1 MMAAQKW
8 QSSSTKEQLM
18 MDQNA
23 FNIAIAIAGAL
34 GGWWMKAM
42 WEAVKDLKVADERLA
57 TQVSDLKVLVAG
69 DYVRREM
76 FDRLS
81 DAIFAKLDRIE
92 NKLDQKVD
100 KE

>member
-1 MMAAQKW
+1 
-8 QSSSTKEQLM
+8 
-18 MDQNA
+18 MDQQV
-23 FNIAIAIAGAL
+23 FNLAIGIAGAL

-42 WEAVKDLKVADERLA
+42 WEALKDLQKADETLA
-57 TQVSDLKVLVAG
+57 RQVSDLKVLVAG

-92 NKLDQKVD
+92 NKLDGKAD
-100 KE
+100 KP

>member
-1 MMAAQKW
+1 
-8 QSSSTKEQLM
+8 
-18 MDQNA
+18 MDQNV
-23 FNIAIAIAGAL
+23 FNIAIGIAGAL

-42 WEAVKDLKVADERLA
+42 WEAVKDLKNADQELA

-92 NKLDQKVD
+92 NKLDHKAD
-100 KE
+100 KP

>member
-1 MMAAQKW
+1 
-8 QSSSTKEQLM
+8 
-18 MDQNA
+18 MDQSI
-23 FNIAIAIAGAL
+23 FNIAFGIAGTL

-42 WEAVKDLKVADERLA
+42 WEAVKDLKTADQELA
-57 TQVSDLKVLVAG
+57 NQVSDLKVLVAG

-92 NKLDQKVD
+92 NKLDHKAD
-100 KE
+100 KL

>member
-1 MMAAQKW
+1 
-8 QSSSTKEQLM
+8 
-18 MDQNA
+18 MDQNV
-23 FNIAIAIAGAL
+23 FNIAIGIAGAL

-42 WEAVKDLKVADERLA
+42 WEAVKDLKNADQELA

-69 DYVRREM
+69 DYIRREM

-92 NKLDQKVD
+92 NKLDHKAD
-100 KE
+100 KP

>member
-1 MMAAQKW
+1 
-8 QSSSTKEQLM
+8 
-18 MDQNA
+18 MDQGI
-23 FNIAIAIAGAL
+23 FNIAVGVAGAL

-42 WEAVKDLKVADERLA
+42 WEAVKDLKAADERLA
-57 TQVSDLKVLVAG
+57 TEVGNLKVLVAG

-92 NKLDQKVD
+92 TKLDAKAD
-100 KE
+100 KP

>member
-1 MMAAQKW
+1 M
-8 QSSSTKEQLM
+8 EQ
-18 MDQNA
+18 QV
-23 FNIAIAIAGAL
+23 FNIAVGVAGAL

-42 WEAVKDLKVADERLA
+42 WEALKDLKEADTDLSK
-57 TQVSDLKVLVAG
+57 QVSDLKVLVAG

-92 NKLDQKVD
+92 SKLDGKAD
-100 KE
+100 KS

>member
-1 MMAAQKW
+1 MNQD
-8 QSSSTKEQLM
+8 L
-18 MDQNA
+18 
-23 FNIAIAIAGAL
+23 FNIVIGVAGAL

-42 WEAVKDLKVADERLA
+42 WDAVKELKSADEKLA
-57 TQVSDLKVLVAG
+57 AQVSDLKVLVAG

-92 NKLDQKVD
+92 NKLDGKVD
-100 KE
+100 KS

>member
-1 MMAAQKW
+1 
-8 QSSSTKEQLM
+8 
-18 MDQNA
+18 
-23 FNIAIAIAGAL
+23 
-34 GGWWMKAM
+34 MKAI

-57 TQVSDLKVLVAG
+57 SQVSDLKVLVAG

-92 NKLDQKVD
+92 SKLDHKVD

>member
-1 MMAAQKW
+1 
-8 QSSSTKEQLM
+8 
-18 MDQNA
+18 MDQNVI
-23 FNIAIAIAGAL
+23 NILIGICGAL

-42 WEAVKDLKVADERLA
+42 WEAVKDLKDERLA
-57 TQVSDLKVLVAG
+57 GQVSDLKVLVAG

-92 NKLDQKVD
+92 SKLDGKAD
-100 KE
+100 K

>member
-1 MMAAQKW
+1 
-8 QSSSTKEQLM
+8 
-18 MDQNA
+18 MDQNV
-23 FNIAIAIAGAL
+23 FNIAIGIAGAL

-42 WEAVKDLKVADERLA
+42 WEAVKDLKNADQELA
-57 TQVSDLKVLVAG
+57 NQVSDLKVLVAG

-92 NKLDQKVD
+92 NKLDHKAD
-100 KE
+100 KS